1 MEHLIHA
8 INSLSS
14 TNLIIYGSLLA
25 ALFLFIVCFNLGKI
39 KRKKRAY
46 AKGSSE
52 LVFLKYG
59 LPGDDN
65 YNLQKR

>member
-1 MEHLIHA
+1 MDHLIHA
-8 INSLSS
+8 INSLSF
-14 TNLIIYGSLLA
+14 TDTIIYGTLLA
-25 ALFLFIVCFNLGKI
+25 LLLFIACFSIGKI
-39 KRKKRAY
+39 KRRNRAY
-46 AKGSSE
+46 SKEPSE